1 MRRRFQP
8 LELFALVITVLLA
21 LIWLY
26 PLLWAIDTS
35 LKQEFQT
42 IEPIPSWIAKPPTIE
57 AYAKV
62 LRGGGLVRWYGNSML
77 VSGVVTTAS
86 ITLSALAA
94 YGFSQLRFRG
104 RAVLFGLFMASIM
117 VPFESLVIPLY
128 QQMNLLGL
136 INTYPGIILPQL
148 TTPLAIFI
156 FKRFFDQ
163 IPQEFREAAVLDGA
177 REIEILLRI
186 YLPISSG
193 IVFAVGIVIFI
204 ASWNN
209 FLWPLMVISSPSMMT
224 IPVGLTQVQSEFGI
238 HNASNMA
245 LAVLGGLPVAIL
257 YLIFQRRVSEGFLAA
272 TGLKG

>member
-1 MRRRFQP
+1 
-8 LELFALVITVLLA
+8 
-21 LIWLY
+21 
-26 PLLWAIDTS
+26 
-35 LKQEFQT
+35 
-42 IEPIPSWIAKPPTIE
+42 
-57 AYAKV
+57 
-62 LRGGGLVRWYGNSML
+62 
-77 VSGVVTTAS
+77 
-86 ITLSALAA
+86 
-94 YGFSQLRFRG
+94 
-104 RAVLFGLFMASIM
+104 
-117 VPFESLVIPLY
+117 
-128 QQMNLLGL
+128 
-136 INTYPGIILPQL
+136 PGIILPQL

-163 IPQEFREAAVLDGA
+163 IPYEFREAAVLDGA
-177 REIEILLRI
+177 REIQILLHV
-186 YLPISSG
+186 YLPISTG

-209 FLWPLMVISSPSMMT
+209 FLWPLMVISSPRMMT